1 MVLPLLVCT
10 ELFDVQKDALYKI
23 ILLSML
29 LNGLVSD
36 LLSLRVK
43 SNIIITITDFGN
55 YGLFFV
61 QPAFDPKRR
70 QAL

>member
-23 ILLSML
+23 ILSML

-36 LLSLRVK
+36 LLLLRVK